1 MARPE
6 LGEKRICGNCGAK
19 FYDLQ
24 RDPIVCPKC
33 STVYELHATEKAA
46 PAKAAP
52 AKAAPVED
60 EDEEEVAVV
69 ATKGP
74 EIVSLE
80 EADEDEGE
88 TVDGDDIPD
97 DVAVEVE
104 DDDADDTF
112 LETDDDDEDE
122 DVSGII
128 TVGKDDEET

>member
-19 FYDLQ
+19 FYDLG

-33 STVYELHATEKAA
+33 ATVYELHATEKV
-46 PAKAAP
+46 
-52 AKAAPVED
+52 APVTEAPKAKPV
-60 EDEEEVAVV
+60 EETEEEETVV
-69 ATKGP
+69 ATTGP

-97 DVAVEVE
+97 DVEVDVE
-104 DDDADDTF
+104 DDDDASDDTF
-112 LETDDDDEDE
+112 LETDDDEDE
-122 DVSGII
+122 DVAGIVP
-128 TVGKDDEET
+128 VGKDDEDT